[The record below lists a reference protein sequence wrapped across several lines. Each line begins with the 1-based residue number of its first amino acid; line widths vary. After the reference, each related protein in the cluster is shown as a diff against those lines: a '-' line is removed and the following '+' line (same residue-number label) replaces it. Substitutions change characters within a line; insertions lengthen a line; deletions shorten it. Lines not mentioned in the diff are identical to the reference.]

1 MGAQK
6 QRSDDLAERF
16 LEYLHEERAIAM
28 EQKRAA
34 DRAYLDASKRLRE
47 LEREIA
53 TIKGGAM

>member
-6 QRSDDLAERF
+6 QRSDDLSERF

-47 LEREIA
+47 LDREIA